1 MRSRRAMP
9 AAFFLLFGLSSSL
22 FAEDTPVSQDTFSRS
37 WDQVANIKDAAER
50 IARLQQSRGA
60 DAVMRFIDACYR
72 THILASNYSAALES
86 CIVQDYLETK
96 FLTRIYAGL
105 PSDVLSRI
113 RAPSPELL
121 GQAMGQRIVA
131 AFNQYKVPV
140 KEAEDL
146 KGQVDIYGA
155 PLFLKI
161 VLPQAGRD
169 IDKIQSLMKSGE
181 DGKEKKKDP

>member
-1 MRSRRAMP
+1 MRRGQTAL
-9 AAFFLLFGLSSSL
+9 AALFLILWGACSL
-22 FAEDTPVSQDTFSRS
+22 IAEEQSNSKEKMDRS

-50 IARLQQSRGA
+50 IAKLQQSKGA

-72 THILASNYSAALES
+72 THALASTYSASLES

-105 PSDVLSRI
+105 PSEVLTKI

-146 KGQVDIYGA
+146 KSQVDIHGA
-155 PLFLKI
+155 PVFLKI
-161 VLPQAGRD
+161 VLPQAGDD
-169 IDKIQSLMKSGE
+169 IDKINSLKMPRQE
-181 DGKEKKKDP
+181 GKEKKKDQ